1 MSVSARW
8 YRARRVMVAVFAT
21 LIASTAALHA
31 QALAGSVTAGF
42 SRNRFTGDGIN
53 QVEYRNT
60 PFVMASLARHPWQS
74 RFGIEGGVAYAMKG
88 SSWID
93 GIRNTLRLNYVEA
106 QALLRLA
113 FPIEEADLRPVLFA
127 GPAVGYL
134 VTCEMHGS
142 FGGATETLPCD
153 DPAWD
158 NTLDVR
164 DVDAGLTFG
173 GMIELRTRG
182 SLVVA
187 PRIAHTRG
195 FQQLGFGPEGTELDA
210 KNASTVIGITVSVP
224 VR

>member
-1 MSVSARW
+1 M
-8 YRARRVMVAVFAT
+8 
-21 LIASTAALHA
+21 
-31 QALAGSVTAGF
+31 
-42 SRNRFTGDGIN
+42 NRFTGDGIN

-74 RFGIEGGVAYAMKG
+74 RFGVEGGIGYAMKG

-106 QALLRLA
+106 QALMRLA
-113 FPIEEADLRPVLFA
+113 FPIARSDLRPVLFA
-127 GPAVGYL
+127 GPTAGYL
-134 VTCEMHGS
+134 VKCEMHGS
-142 FGGATETLPCD
+142 FGGSALTLSCD
-153 DPAWD
+153 DPAWE

-164 DVDAGLTFG
+164 DVDVGVTFG

-187 PRIAHTRG
+187 PRVTHTRG
-195 FQQLGFGPEGTELDA
+195 VQQLGFGPEDNELDA
-210 KNASTVIGITVSVP
+210 KNASTVIGVTVSVP